1 MLKYSQYN
9 EAVFK
14 STLQY
19 HSKLNPKLWVDN
31 KLDPQVRARLLEIA
45 RVWQKFSNIE
55 NAHIVDII
63 LTGGNA
69 NYNYTPLS
77 DLDVHLVVDYA
88 KMDCKGTLLMDY
100 FMAKKSLWASTH
112 STIRVKGYPVELFAE
127 DKTNKPKQGQGVY
140 SLMKGNWIQEPLMLK
155 LNFKK
160 DELLAQKVEFFKQQI
175 ENAING
181 KQSDSVVEALKDKIR
196 TMRGAAI
203 QKGGEFSFE
212 NLVFK
217 ELRNRGL
224 VDRLSNYLKSKQDKR
239 LSLS

>member
-1 MLKYSQYN
+1 MLKYQDFN

-19 HSKLNPKLWVDN
+19 HSKLNPKLWSN
-31 KLDPQVRARLLEIA
+31 NILDSQVRTRLLEIA
-45 RVWQKFSNIE
+45 RVWQKFANIE
-55 NAHIVDII
+55 NAHIIDII

-69 NYNYTPLS
+69 NYNYTPYS
-77 DLDVHLVVDYA
+77 DLDVHLVVDYG
-88 KMDCKGTLLMDY
+88 KMDCNGMLLMDY
-100 FMAKKSLWASTH
+100 FMAKKALWASTH
-112 STIRVKGYPVELFAE
+112 SSIRVKGYPVELFAE
-127 DKTNKPKQGQGVY
+127 DKTSKPKQGQGVY
-140 SLMKGNWIQEPLMLK
+140 SLLKGKWIQEPLMLK

-160 DELLAQKVEFFKQQI
+160 DDLLAQKVEFYKQQI
-175 ENAING
+175 ENAIKG
-181 KQSDSVVEALKDKIR
+181 KQSDEIVEKLKDKIR

-224 VDRLSNYLKSKQDKR
+224 VDRLSNYLKANQDKR